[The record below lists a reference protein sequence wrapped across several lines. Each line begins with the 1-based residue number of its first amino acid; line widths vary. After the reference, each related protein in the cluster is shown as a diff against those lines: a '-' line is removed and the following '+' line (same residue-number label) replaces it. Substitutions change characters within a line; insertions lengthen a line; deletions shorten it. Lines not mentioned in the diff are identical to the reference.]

1 MVDEEDEVPVPFPK
15 RVIDCFKLG
24 INGLVGQGLDDSEL
38 VDALSSYPDVILLAL
53 IQALNKSL
61 FSLVILLLTHQD

>member
-1 MVDEEDEVPVPFPK
+1 MVDEEDEVPIPFSE

-24 INGLVGQGLDDSEL
+24 INGLVCQGLDDSEL

-53 IQALNKSL
+53 IQALNESL
-61 FSLVILLLTHQD
+61 FSLVILLLAHKD